1 MNTNKIYYWLMV
13 AALIFTLNACE
24 EDEEPDTS
32 VSVITVENPVQNDF
46 DRYLEQIYTEP
57 YNIRFLYKMEDIES
71 DMNHWLVPAIYEN
84 SVKMANL
91 VEYICLEPYEEVAPD
106 GFLERYFPKM
116 IMLVGSPAYQ
126 NNGIMV
132 IGTAEGGLKITLYNI
147 NNLDVTNTERLFY
160 LYFRTIF
167 HEFSHILHQTI
178 DYTTD
183 FDRISA
189 TEYVGDSWNDAWEN
203 VSGGS
208 LSAGFISDYSSKEA
222 NEDFVELIAHYI
234 THTEEEWNSTMEA
247 AGENGSEIIGQ
258 KMDIISSYL
267 AQSWDIDI
275 DALRDAILLR
285 ADSLG
290 EQDLD
295 NITIN

>member
-13 AALIFTLNACE
+13 AALVFTLNACE
-24 EDEEPDTS
+24 EEEPDTS
-32 VSVITVENPVQNDF
+32 VSVITVENPVENDF
-46 DRYLEQIYTEP
+46 DVYLKNLYTAP
-57 YNIRFLYKMEDIES
+57 YNIRFLYRMEDIES
-71 DMNHWLVPAIYEN
+71 DMNYWLVPANYEN

-91 VEYICLEPYEEVAPD
+91 VEYMCLDSYKEVAPD

-126 NNGIMV
+126 NNGTMV

-147 NNLDVTNTERLFY
+147 NNLDVTNTELLFEH
-160 LYFRTIF
+160 YFRTIF

-178 DYTTD
+178 DYSTD

-189 TEYVGDSWNDAWEN
+189 TQYVGDAWNEAWDTGE
-203 VSGGS
+203 S
-208 LSAGFISDYSSKEA
+208 LKAGFISDYSSKEA

-234 THTEEEWNSTMEA
+234 THTEERWNELMEI
-247 AGENGSEIIGQ
+247 AGESGSQIIGQ
-258 KMDIISSYL
+258 KIDIVSSYL
-267 AQSWDIDI
+267 EQSWDIDI
-275 DALRDAILLR
+275 DALRDAILQR
-285 ADSLG
+285 ADNLS